1 MCEKFLWAN
10 PKNCFSRRTPPVNIE
25 GIYPERMFYPESPV
39 PPGNPNNGKLNWVK
53 VSFLESVGE
62 NFLEGWTPMSERK
75 GIPGPN

>member
-1 MCEKFLWAN
+1 
-10 PKNCFSRRTPPVNIE
+10 
-25 GIYPERMFYPESPV
+25 MFYPESPV